1 MKRLAILVIS
11 LLFICDIVSDAQNF
25 AAKSNV
31 VYWASTTPNAGVECS
46 IAPRFTFELE
56 GAYNPWTL
64 NRENNMKVKHW
75 LVSPEFRYWFCEA
88 FQGHFIGINGN
99 FTQFNMGSVSVPL
112 QRVFIN
118 LAPENAP
125 VTDLS
130 VSRAEGWAVG
140 AGITYGYAFPIARRW
155 NIEFTAGF
163 GWWYTTY
170 SQYESRKCG
179 LFQQTVSKHVLGPTS
194 LGISFLYMI
203 K

>member
-1 MKRLAILVIS
+1 MKRLAILVIY
-11 LLFICDIVSDAQNF
+11 LLFVCDIASNAQSLAVKYN
-25 AAKSNV
+25 A
-31 VYWASTTPNAGVECS
+31 VYWASTTPNAGLECS
-46 IAPRFTFELE
+46 IAPRWTFEFE

-64 NRENNMKVKHW
+64 NKDNNMKVKHW

-88 FQGHFIGINGN
+88 FQGHFVGLNGN
-99 FTQFNMGSVSVPL
+99 YAQFNTGGVPVPL
-112 QRVFIN
+112 QRAFLTIS
-118 LAPENAP
+118 PKDAP
-125 VTDLS
+125 VSDITS
-130 VSRAEGWAVG
+130 SRTEGWAVG

-179 LFQQTVSKHVLGPTS
+179 LFQQPVSKHILGPTS